1 MKHTMAII
9 GFGGMGSWH
18 YQNVTEKIPDLRVKG
33 VYDIRQEALD
43 KATSLGLHPYASL
56 EELLRPEQGEVMEI
70 PLTFPYRENSRALGL
85 ADMAKA
91 IQTGR
96 QHRANGELTF
106 HVLEV
111 MEAFAASGASHQP
124 VEIHSRPRLTPP
136 MPPMGKPGVLD

>member
-1 MKHTMAII
+1 MTAA
-9 GFGGMGSWH
+9 GGTILDRLADH
-18 YQNVTEKIPDLRVKG
+18 ARERVEEAKRRMLPAE
-33 VYDIRQEALD
+33 IRQEALD
-43 KATSLGLHPYASL
+43 KAASLGLHPYASL